1 MQIVLF
7 GERNVFFK
15 YVHEVLVGTLPA
27 AFMTVDWN
35 SAPRL

>member
-1 MQIVLF
+1 MQVVFI
-7 GERNVFFK
+7 GERYVFFK
-15 YVHEVLVGTLPA
+15 YVHKVLVRALPA